1 MIVIPNRGSVVYAVD
16 SIGCFQCAS
25 PSIQAAISSV
35 IGMRIK
41 QEAEE
46 AAAAAAA
53 AVATRP
59 VHKALEGLS
68 PALIAK
74 VSSSVT

>member
-1 MIVIPNRGSVVYAVD
+1 MIGIPNSGSVVCAVD

-41 QEAEE
+41 QEAE

>member
-41 QEAEE
+41 QEAE

>member
-1 MIVIPNRGSVVYAVD
+1 MIGIPNSGSVVCAVD
-16 SIGCFQCAS
+16 SIGCFQGAS
-25 PSIQAAISSV
+25 PSVQAAISSV
-35 IGMRIK
+35 IGMRIT
-41 QEAEE
+41 QEAKEE
-46 AAAAAAA
+46 AAAAAA
-53 AVATRP
+53 ATRP